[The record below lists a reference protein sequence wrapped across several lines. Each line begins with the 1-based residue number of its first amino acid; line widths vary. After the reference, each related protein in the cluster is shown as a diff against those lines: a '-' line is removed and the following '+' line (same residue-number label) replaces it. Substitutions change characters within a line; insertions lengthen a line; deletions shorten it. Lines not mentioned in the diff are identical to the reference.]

1 MKRMMVVLLTLLVA
15 PVAHAAAMLPGGV
28 QLLCHRTAN
37 EDVPENTLESLEEA
51 ALLGCNIV
59 EIDLRRTL
67 DGKIVLNHDG
77 ILEHLTYGVGQ
88 VETSYYDDLR
98 LRDFG
103 GWMGERFE
111 GMQMP
116 LFDDAL
122 RLARDHDIRL
132 ILDIKDKGIGA
143 DILRI
148 LEREGMLQRVR
159 FHGEWDDVK
168 QLYPQANEEPEATWV
183 SPGVTADQVKAL
195 HREGKAVIANFS
207 ANPHEM
213 DLASM
218 KAAVAAGADGI
229 NVDFPRLGA
238 DAVGR
243 PVERTLAALAEKAN
257 SGTGSSRADA
267 ILQLSR
273 YRGFA
278 LQTQFIHWLL
288 DPDDHVSRAAAV
300 ALVTARPR
308 TPASSFAQALQSPNA
323 DARANAAWAL
333 GRLTAPASLLL
344 PLLRDSNLQVLQ
356 ATLLALSRASG
367 DVDAQALLPFLSHP
381 DFDVRGAAAMAL
393 ARHQPAVAI
402 QALPARLSIEV
413 KGVLRLYDDYMRSG
427 GNPQLLTPAQIVQ
440 ITGYFRC
447 EMKIVQGISMLKG
460 PDVMKVLEELAFR
473 PGQDFAEMNSIVA
486 SFQLWDRIGADP
498 EAAVQALGSDDFG
511 VANRAEW
518 MLVQAGPQVLPQV
531 RTALQSSNPAAR
543 GRAIRIVAWQG
554 DTDSLATLHTMQA
567 GNSQDAS
574 LAAWAIAKIESLHP
588 PLQDSPPKLP

>member
-1 MKRMMVVLLTLLVA
+1 MKQIIVALLTLLVA
-15 PVAHAAAMLPGGV
+15 PIAPAAAMLPGGV

-37 EDVPENTLESLEEA
+37 EDVPENTLESLEQA

-122 RLARDHDIRL
+122 RVAREHDIRL

-148 LEREGMLQRVR
+148 VEREGMLQRVR
-159 FHGEWDDVK
+159 FHGEWADVK
-168 QLYPQANEEPEATWV
+168 QLYPQANEEPEATWL
-183 SPGVTADQVKAL
+183 SPGVTPDQVIAL
-195 HREGKAVIANFS
+195 HREGKAVIVNFS
-207 ANPHEM
+207 ANAHEM

-218 KAAVAAGADGI
+218 KAAVAAGVDGI

-257 SGTGSSRADA
+257 SGTSSSRADA

-278 LQTQFIHWLL
+278 LENEFTHWLL

-300 ALVTARPR
+300 ALVTAHPR
-308 TPASSFAQALQSPNA
+308 TSAPSFAQALQSPNA
-323 DARANAAWAL
+323 DVRANAAWAL
-333 GRLTAPASLLL
+333 GRLAAPATMLL

-356 ATLLALSRASG
+356 ATLLALSRAPG
-367 DVDAQALLPFLSHP
+367 DVDAQTLLPFLSHA

-393 ARHQPAVAI
+393 ARHQPHVAL

-413 KGVLRLYDDYMRSG
+413 KGVLLLYDDYMRSG
-427 GNPQLLTPAQIVQ
+427 GNPQQLTPSQIVQ

-460 PDVMKVLEELAFR
+460 PEVMKILEDLAFR
-473 PGQDFAEMNSIVA
+473 PGQDFTEMNSIVA
-486 SFQLWDRIGADP
+486 AFQLWDRIGTDP
-498 EAAVQALGSDDFG
+498 AAAVQSLGSDDFG

-531 RTALQSSNPAAR
+531 RVALQSTNPAAR
-543 GRAIRIVAWQG
+543 ERAIRIVAWQG
-554 DTDSLATLHTMQA
+554 DADSLTTLHAMQT
-567 GNSQDAS
+567 GNPQDAD
-574 LAAWAIAKIESLHP
+574 LAAWAIAKIESFHF
-588 PLQDSPPKLP
+588 PLQADQPKLR